1 MTKSADAFRTIS
13 EVADWLDTP
22 THVLRFWE
30 SKFSQIKPVKR
41 AGGRRYYRPQDMLL
55 IGGIKKLLHHDG
67 LTIKGAQKIL
77 REHGQKYV
85 CSLSQPLDVTKAPS
99 EEVTLTRP
107 SGDERV
113 NKKQSGGAEL
123 DWKPMGLTSIAKDLG
138 PEGQMIEPDPNE
150 RELPDVALEKLHA
163 LEKTEEEVYETDIA
177 ALLPDDG
184 SNLSIA
190 LDEGA
195 VEDAL
200 SAVEDQKDQGAA
212 ATETAS
218 TISEKPTTFAKKAK
232 KKSASLLD
240 DDQPMLNFWADDEVE
255 QDAGNA
261 DTLDDAVDQ
270 RDELLEDGNIGAF
283 RSAAEFA
290 DAVPVDEVSEQ
301 RSSPTDEGSEQD
313 IDAATRDAAEQD
325 DGSEHMSVI
334 QTARDDSVD
343 TVAQNRKVLP
353 NRVSIENHLASTPS
367 LSPLKSKVLKTN
379 LSNLEKAIRNRR
391 SKL

>member
-367 LSPLKSKVLKTN
+367 LSPLKSKVLKTS

-391 SKL
+391 SKF

>member
-85 CSLSQPLDVTKAPS
+85 CSLSQPLDVTKVPS

-138 PEGQMIEPDPNE
+138 PEGQMIEPDPKE

-184 SNLSIA
+184 FNLSIA

-301 RSSPTDEGSEQD
+301 RSSPTDEESEQD

-343 TVAQNRKVLP
+343 TVAQNRKVFP

>member
-85 CSLSQPLDVTKAPS
+85 CSLSQPLDVTKVPS

-138 PEGQMIEPDPNE
+138 PEGQMIEPDPKE

-177 ALLPDDG
+177 ALLPDNG

-301 RSSPTDEGSEQD
+301 RSSPTDEESEQD
-313 IDAATRDAAEQD
+313 IDAATRDTAEQD

-343 TVAQNRKVLP
+343 TVSQNRKVLP

>member
-1 MTKSADAFRTIS
+1 VTKSADAFRTIS

-41 AGGRRYYRPQDMLL
+41 AGGRRYYRPRDMLL

-85 CSLSQPLDVTKAPS
+85 CSLSQPLDVTKVPS

-138 PEGQMIEPDPNE
+138 PEGQMIEPDPKE

-177 ALLPDDG
+177 ALLPDNG

-212 ATETAS
+212 ATQTAS

-270 RDELLEDGNIGAF
+270 RDELLEDGDIGAF

-301 RSSPTDEGSEQD
+301 RSSPTDEESEQD
-313 IDAATRDAAEQD
+313 IDAATRDTAEQD